1 MLVTATK
8 TVQERETELRNLLAT
23 QAGRAELEEL
33 AVRYAANGGRIWPT
47 GRSVVTY
54 IIVHER
60 QSGLVRG

>member
-1 MLVTATK
+1 VTATK
-8 TVQERETELRNLLAT
+8 TVQEREKELKSLLAT
-23 QAGRAELEEL
+23 DVGRAELEEL
-33 AVRYAANGGRIWPT
+33 AARYAAAGGRIWPT

>member
-1 MLVTATK
+1 MLVIATK

-23 QAGRAELEEL
+23 QAGRAELEDL
-33 AVRYAANGGRIWPT
+33 AAQYAANGGRIWPT

-60 QSGLVRG
+60 QFGLVRG